1 MTTQGPF
8 WIFNGQGNLMKIK
21 NVISKSY
28 PFLEDDSQ
36 EGQSLIEFAIS
47 LVVLLIMLAGI
58 VDSGRALFTYLA
70 LRESAEEGALYGST
84 DPTNSSAIEA
94 RALNSSDMVRG
105 FSTDVAVQVSI
116 SGAACTGHA
125 ITVTVTYA
133 DFPITMPFLGA
144 IIGSQTIPISATA
157 TNTVL
162 RPGCT

>member
-1 MTTQGPF
+1 
-8 WIFNGQGNLMKIK
+8 MKRK
-21 NVISKSY
+21 NVIAKRS
-28 PFLEDDSQ
+28 PFLEDNPQ

-84 DPTNSSAIEA
+84 DPTNLSAIEA

-105 FSTDVAVQVSI
+105 IGSEVAVQVSI

>member
-1 MTTQGPF
+1 MTTQGPL

-94 RALNSSDMVRG
+94 RASQSPTAASTGKRSCHRG
-105 FSTDVAVQVSI
+105 TRR
-116 SGAACTGHA
+116 
-125 ITVTVTYA
+125 
-133 DFPITMPFLGA
+133 FPE
-144 IIGSQTIPISATA
+144 
-157 TNTVL
+157 N
-162 RPGCT
+162 R